1 MNYRQEIDGLR
12 ALAVLAVIVNH
23 FDKDYLPSGHLGVDI
38 FFVISGYVITSS
50 LHASPGRSLGDSLIN
65 FYVKR
70 IKRLLPALILC
81 VTLSSILICLFNPNP
96 GSSLKTG
103 IFSLFGLSNLYLF
116 SQATDYFG
124 DSASLNVFTH
134 TWSLGVEEQFYLF
147 FPVLLWFT
155 GYGRLAG
162 HGTKRLVYSVG
173 ALSFLSLC
181 GFVYLSHTN
190 QPAAF
195 FLMPTRLW
203 ELGAGCL
210 LFVAIQHG
218 SKQKLTGIG
227 PLIFIMALVA
237 ALFTPGIYSVYS
249 TVGVVLLTM
258 MVIATL
264 RPQTLGY
271 QLLSQPAIVFVG
283 RISYSLYLWHWVVLA
298 ISRWTIGISWWS
310 IPLQAGLM
318 LLLAAGSYRYVESPL
333 RRAEWARFRYKT
345 IPYGL
350 AMSVASAVFLL
361 ILAKPLSARLYTGEP
376 VKIMAGGVRSL
387 MYPYTL
393 PDGSSTWQGGKCII
407 GDNSQVGKVISI
419 DECTLGNFE
428 NADKRVI
435 VFGNSYSPS
444 FVQAFDDLV
453 MSNHFSVTITSS
465 LGGAPVPEV
474 TNDGKWNEASTYYW
488 NEVAP
493 SLMAKLRPGDWVF
506 LVNDLAE
513 LSPKESTADS
523 AERLKQLRAGLERM
537 SAALARNGVSL
548 AVMHGLPFMREA
560 NCEPALAARQWFSQ
574 VGGGPCRFLSRKETL
589 LRRGALH
596 QALTSGGLSG
606 RVSVVDL
613 MPVFCPDEVCRYERD
628 DGLMLYRDVWS
639 HPSVEAARLSAPV
652 IQSSLT
658 TRPAVEQ

>member
-12 ALAVLAVIVNH
+12 ALAVLAVIANH
-23 FDKDYLPSGHLGVDI
+23 FEKDYLPSGHLGVDI

-50 LHASPGRSLGDSLIN
+50 LYASPGHSLCDSLTN

-70 IKRLLPALILC
+70 IKRLVPALILC
-81 VTLSSILICLFNPNP
+81 VTLASVLICLFNPNP

-162 HGTKRLVYSVG
+162 EGAKRLIYSVG
-173 ALSFLSLC
+173 VLSFLSLC
-181 GFVYLSHTN
+181 GFIYLSHTN

-210 LFVAIQHG
+210 LFVGLQHR
-218 SKQKLTGIG
+218 SKLTLTEIG
-227 PLIFIMALVA
+227 PLAFILMLVG
-237 ALFTPGIYSVYS
+237 ALFVPGEYSVYS

-271 QLLSQPAIVFVG
+271 QLLSQPTIVFIG
-283 RISYSLYLWHWVVLA
+283 RISYSLYLWHWAVLA
-298 ISRWTIGISWWS
+298 ISRWTIGISWWTV
-310 IPLQAGLM
+310 PLQAGFM
-318 LLLAAGSYRYVESPL
+318 FLLAAGSYRYIEEPL
-333 RRAEWARFRYKT
+333 RRTQWARLKYKT

-350 AMSVASAVFLL
+350 ATSIAAAFFLL

-376 VKIMAGGVRSL
+376 VKILAGGVRSL
-387 MYPYTL
+387 TIPYTL
-393 PDGSSTWQGGKCII
+393 PDSSSTWHGGKCVV
-407 GDNSQVGKVISI
+407 GDNSQVGKVISV

-428 NADKRVI
+428 RADRRVI
-435 VFGNSYSPS
+435 VFGNSYAPS

-465 LGGAPVPEV
+465 LGASAVPEI
-474 TNDGKWNEASTYYW
+474 TNDGKWNEANNYYW
-488 NEVAP
+488 EKVAP
-493 SLMAKLRPGDWVF
+493 PLMAKLRPGDWVF
-506 LVNDLAE
+506 LISDVAD
-513 LSPKESTADS
+513 LSPRESTAEA
-523 AERLKQLRAGLERM
+523 AERLRQLRAGLERM
-537 SAALARNGVSL
+537 SAELAKSGVRL

-574 VGGGPCRFLSRKETL
+574 VGGGPCRFLSKGETL

-596 QALTSGGLSG
+596 QALTSGGLSD
-606 RVSVVDL
+606 RITLVDL
-613 MPVFCPDEVCRYERD
+613 MPVFCPGESCRYDLD

-639 HPSVEAARLSAPV
+639 HPSVEAARLSAPI
-652 IQSSLT
+652 IQRLLA
-658 TRPAVEQ
+658 TRPPREP